1 MQYRNLGRTGLKV
14 SQLCLGTMQFGW
26 TVNASDSHA
35 VLTAALAAGINFID
49 TADIYSRWAAGNPGG
64 VSETI
69 IGNWLHSSGVDRTQV
84 VLATKLRGEMHAGPL
99 GQGLSRKRVMA
110 ACDASLR
117 RLQTDYIDLYQT
129 HSPDAETPEAETLGA
144 LTDLV
149 RAGKVRYLG
158 CSNYKAWQLMG
169 ALWASDK
176 LGLARYDC
184 LQPHYS
190 LVNRAEYERELA
202 VVCSTHG
209 VGVIPYSPLGGGFL
223 TGKYKRTGKQP
234 ESARASGVQKY
245 FTERNWALLAQ
256 LEQTGKA
263 HGKSVSQVALAWQL
277 ARPEITAPIIG
288 ARDAAQLADNLG
300 ACELQLNADELQ
312 QLNDLSSWT

>member
-26 TVNASDSHA
+26 TVNAADSHA
-35 VLTAALAAGINFID
+35 VMTAAVAAGINFFD
-49 TADIYSRWAAGNPGG
+49 TADIYSSWAPDNPGG
-64 VSETI
+64 ISETI
-69 IGNWLHSSGVDRTQV
+69 IGDWLNASGADRSQL
-84 VLATKLRGEMHAGPL
+84 VLATKVRGEMHAGPF
-99 GQGLSRKRVMA
+99 GQGLSRKHVMA
-110 ACDASLR
+110 ACDASLQ

-129 HSPDAETPEAETLGA
+129 HWPDAETPEEETLGA

-149 RAGKVRYLG
+149 RAGKIRYLG
-158 CSNYKAWQLMG
+158 CSNYTATQLMG
-169 ALWASDK
+169 ALWTSDK

-190 LVNRAEYERELA
+190 LVNRAEYERDLA
-202 VVCSTHG
+202 AVCSTHG
-209 VGVIPYSPLGGGFL
+209 VGVIPYSPLAGGFL

-234 ESARASGVQKY
+234 ASARTTGVQKY

-263 HGKSVSQVALAWQL
+263 HGKSQSQVALAWQL
-277 ARPEITAPIIG
+277 ARKEITAPIIG

-300 ACELQLNADELQ
+300 ACELQITADELQ
-312 QLNDLSSWT
+312 KLNELSSWE

>member
-1 MQYRNLGRTGLKV
+1 
-14 SQLCLGTMQFGW
+14 
-26 TVNASDSHA
+26 
-35 VLTAALAAGINFID
+35 
-49 TADIYSRWAAGNPGG
+49 
-64 VSETI
+64 
-69 IGNWLHSSGVDRTQV
+69 V
-84 VLATKLRGEMHAGPL
+84 VLATKVRGEMHAGPF
-99 GQGLSRKRVMA
+99 GQGLSRKHIMA
-110 ACDASLR
+110 ACDASLQ

-129 HSPDAETPEAETLGA
+129 HWPDAETPEEETLGA

-158 CSNYKAWQLMG
+158 CSNYTATQLMA

-176 LGLARYDC
+176 LSLARYDC

-202 VVCSTHG
+202 SVCSTYG
-209 VGVIPYSPLGGGFL
+209 VGVIPYSPLAGGFL

-234 ESARASGVQKY
+234 ESARTSGVQKY

-263 HGKSVSQVALAWQL
+263 HGKSQSQVALAWQL
-277 ARPEITAPIIG
+277 ARNEITAPIIG

-300 ACELQLNADELQ
+300 ACELQLTADELQ
-312 QLNDLSSWT
+312 KLNDLSSWA